1 MAEHENQRIRLTKRL
16 IKESLFDLLQTNT
29 ISDISVTHLAKNAGI
44 NRSTFYVHYHD
55 QYEVLEELGYDF
67 VHKIANVTQSEQ
79 NLTLADQ
86 VAETSRYFKDN
97 IEQTRFLMANF
108 QADSPVIPSF
118 LSPLFSPRWRPCGGG
133 FDPASVMDERQLVQA
148 ICAFRLLA
156 PEVELSL
163 STRESPAFRDRV
175 IPLAINNV
183 SAFSKTQPGGYADDH
198 PELEQFAPHDG
209 RRPEAVA
216 AALTA
221 QGLQPVWKDWDSW
234 LGRASQ
240 MR

>member
-55 QYEVLEELGYDF
+55 QYEVLEELAYDF

-108 QADSPVIPSF
+108 QADSPVIQELMAQRFAQISNAN
-118 LSPLFSPRWRPCGGG
+118 S
-133 FDPASVMDERQLVQA
+133 
-148 ICAFRLLA
+148 AFNTKLDVDTKRLLQA
-156 PEVELSL
+156 FMVQGIYSLIRTWIFDDIAKTPEE
-163 STRESPAFRDRV
+163 
-175 IPLAINNV
+175 IGQLAEIM
-183 SAFSKTQPGGYADDH
+183 AYKGWIH
-198 PELEQFAPHDG
+198 L
-209 RRPEAVA
+209 
-216 AALTA
+216 
-221 QGLQPVWKDWDSW
+221 
-234 LGRASQ
+234 
-240 MR
+240 

>member
-1 MAEHENQRIRLTKRL
+1 MAEHENQRIRLTNRL

-108 QADSPVIPSF
+108 QADSPVIQELMAQRFAQISNAN
-118 LSPLFSPRWRPCGGG
+118 S
-133 FDPASVMDERQLVQA
+133 
-148 ICAFRLLA
+148 AFNTKLDVDTKRLLQA
-156 PEVELSL
+156 FMVQGIYSLIRTWIFDDIAKTPEE
-163 STRESPAFRDRV
+163 
-175 IPLAINNV
+175 IGQLAEIM
-183 SAFSKTQPGGYADDH
+183 AYKGWIH
-198 PELEQFAPHDG
+198 L
-209 RRPEAVA
+209 
-216 AALTA
+216 
-221 QGLQPVWKDWDSW
+221 
-234 LGRASQ
+234 
-240 MR
+240 

>member
-108 QADSPVIPSF
+108 QADSPVIQELMAQRFAQISNAN
-118 LSPLFSPRWRPCGGG
+118 S
-133 FDPASVMDERQLVQA
+133 
-148 ICAFRLLA
+148 AFNTKLDVDTKRLLQAFMVQGIYSLIRTWFSMTSRKRQKKSVNLQIMAYKGWIHLA
-156 PEVELSL
+156 PNLLNQVLRGFLCIYKE
-163 STRESPAFRDRV
+163 
-175 IPLAINNV
+175 IP
-183 SAFSKTQPGGYADDH
+183 Q
-198 PELEQFAPHDG
+198 
-209 RRPEAVA
+209 
-216 AALTA
+216 
-221 QGLQPVWKDWDSW
+221 
-234 LGRASQ
+234 
-240 MR
+240 